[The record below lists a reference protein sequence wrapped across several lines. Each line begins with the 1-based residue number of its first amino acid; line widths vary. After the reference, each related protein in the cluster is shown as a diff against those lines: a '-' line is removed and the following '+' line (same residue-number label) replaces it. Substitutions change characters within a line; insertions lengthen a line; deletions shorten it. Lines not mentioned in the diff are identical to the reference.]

1 MPTFRKNNHDKPR
14 WSRLARLPGHDCLLK
29 AMERNDFGAAQYGDQ
44 NWRNGTV
51 DAYLDALM
59 RHALA
64 LCGGQTADSDDPG
77 AMAHG
82 LEHTD
87 AIVWNALVLSE
98 LIAARQSQTDNHDK
112 PKDTINVADI
122 DLAASQSRRSAAK

>member
-1 MPTFRKNNHDKPR
+1 
-14 WSRLARLPGHDCLLK
+14 
-29 AMERNDFGAAQYGDQ
+29 MERNDFGAAQYGDQ

-64 LCGGQTADSDDPG
+64 LCSGQIADADDPG

-98 LIAARQSQTDNHDK
+98 LIATEANARDAGSAEVAEDTLVY
-112 PKDTINVADI
+112 PK
-122 DLAASQSRRSAAK
+122 L

>member
-1 MPTFRKNNHDKPR
+1 MQKNFRKNNADKPR

-64 LCGGQTADSDDPG
+64 LCSGQTADADDPG

-98 LIAARQSQTDNHDK
+98 LIAANQTDQPIK
-112 PKDTINVADI
+112 PENTINAD
-122 DLAASQSRRSAAK
+122 DLDISPV

>member
-1 MPTFRKNNHDKPR
+1 VPSENFRKNNTDKPR

-98 LIAARQSQTDNHDK
+98 LIAANQTDNPNK
-112 PKDTINVADI
+112 MENSI
-122 DLAASQSRRSAAK
+122 DVTNIQLP

>member
-1 MPTFRKNNHDKPR
+1 
-14 WSRLARLPGHDCLLK
+14 
-29 AMERNDFGAAQYGDQ
+29 MERNDFGAAQYGDQ

-51 DAYLDALM
+51 EAYLDALM

-64 LCGGQTADSDDPG
+64 LCGGQIADADDPG
-77 AMAHG
+77 AMAHD

-98 LIAARQSQTDNHDK
+98 LIAAEPMNK
-112 PKDTINVADI
+112 PENTINADDI
-122 DLAASQSRRSAAK
+122 ELSRV

>member
-1 MPTFRKNNHDKPR
+1 MNNPTFRKNNADKPR
-14 WSRLARLPGHDCLLK
+14 WSRLARLPGHACLLK

-51 DAYLDALM
+51 EAYLDALM

-64 LCGGQTADSDDPG
+64 LCSGQIADADDPG
-77 AMAHG
+77 AMAHS

-98 LIAARQSQTDNHDK
+98 LIAAEPINK
-112 PKDTINVADI
+112 PENTINADDI
-122 DLAASQSRRSAAK
+122 ELSPV

>member
-1 MPTFRKNNHDKPR
+1 MTLSNPTFRKNNADKPR
-14 WSRLARLPGHDCLLK
+14 WSRLARLPGHACLLK

-51 DAYLDALM
+51 EAYLDALL

-64 LCGGQTADSDDPG
+64 LCSGQVADANDPG
-77 AMAHG
+77 AMARG

-98 LIAARQSQTDNHDK
+98 LIAAQT
-112 PKDTINVADI
+112 PAETETTMETID
-122 DLAASQSRRSAAK
+122 ASTLHIPTP

>member
-1 MPTFRKNNHDKPR
+1 MTTFRKNNADKPR

-51 DAYLDALM
+51 EAYLDALM

-64 LCGGQTADSDDPG
+64 LCSGQVADANDPG

-98 LIAARQSQTDNHDK
+98 LIAAQTPAK
-112 PKDTINVADI
+112 SEITMETID
-122 DLAASQSRRSAAK
+122 ASTLHFPTS

>member
-1 MPTFRKNNHDKPR
+1 
-14 WSRLARLPGHDCLLK
+14 
-29 AMERNDFGAAQYGDQ
+29 
-44 NWRNGTV
+44 
-51 DAYLDALM
+51 M

-64 LCGGQTADSDDPG
+64 LCSGQTADADDPG

-98 LIAARQSQTDNHDK
+98 LIAANQTDQPTK
-112 PKDTINVADI
+112 PENTINAD
-122 DLAASQSRRSAAK
+122 DLDISPV